1 MDKTTLTNRDRQT
14 LNAWRMMYNLMDNI
28 KTLMDRTMEDNKD
41 RITTNDIKNVVD
53 YVNQS
58 MENVL
63 KCNNVKLYDK

>member
-1 MDKTTLTNRDRQT
+1 MDNTTLTNRDRQT

-41 RITTNDIKNVVD
+41 HITTNDIKNVVD